1 LTEQLLDGGAGKA
14 VVRDPTGSRWI
25 ESRVCRLPDG
35 GFSLFL
41 RDITEWKRA
50 DDECRAS
57 ELRFARYMENL
68 PGLAWMK
75 DLGGRYLF
83 VNEAAANAF
92 RHTREQL
99 YGRTDDELF
108 PPGTASAFRKNDR
121 VALENGTGVLVVEN
135 LLQEDGVEHH
145 SLVSKFPVADS
156 DGRVI
161 AVGGIG
167 IDITERV
174 HAEEALR
181 LADRRKDEFLAML
194 AHELRNPLAP
204 LVTAAD
210 ILRMHGSADPVLRR
224 QQEVIHRQ
232 TQQMKRLLDD
242 LLDVSRIS
250 RGKVQLAPE
259 AVDLT
264 TILTHSVEMSQPLI
278 DARGHTL
285 QVELP
290 HTRLPLNGDPARLVQ
305 VFTNLLNNAAK
316 FTPPGGNI
324 RLEAS
329 QCEGTARVS
338 VRDTGVGMTP
348 EMLEHAFELF
358 AQGDQELDRTPGGL
372 GIGLTLV
379 RQLAE
384 MHGGSAT
391 AHSDGPN
398 LGTEVVVTLPLRSHG

>member
-1 LTEQLLDGGAGKA
+1 LSEQLLEGGAVKA
-14 VVRDPTGSRWI
+14 LVQDPARDRWI
-25 ESRVCRLPDG
+25 ESRVSPLPDG
-35 GFSLFL
+35 GYAFFL

-50 DDECRAS
+50 DHARRGS
-57 ELRFARYMENL
+57 ELRFSRYMENL

-75 DLGGRYLF
+75 DLSGRYLF
-83 VNEAAANAF
+83 VNEAAARAF
-92 RHTREQL
+92 RHTREEL

-108 PPGTASAFRKNDR
+108 PPGTASAFRENDR
-121 VALENGTGVLVVEN
+121 VALENGTGVLAVEN
-135 LLQEDGVEHH
+135 LLQDDGVEHH

-161 AVGGIG
+161 AVGGIA

-181 LADRRKDEFLAML
+181 TADRRKDEFLAML

-210 ILRMHGSADPVLRR
+210 ILRMHGSTDPVLRR

-259 AVDLT
+259 AVDLV
-264 TILTHSVEMSQPLI
+264 TILTHAVEMSQPLI

-285 QVELP
+285 ELGLP
-290 HTRLPLNGDPARLVQ
+290 NTPLPLEGDPARLVQ

-316 FTPPGGNI
+316 FTPPGGRI
-324 RLEAS
+324 RLQAS
-329 QCEGTARVS
+329 QTDGAARVS
-338 VRDTGVGMTP
+338 VRDTGIGMTP
-348 EMLEHAFELF
+348 EVLEHAFELF
-358 AQGDQELDRTPGGL
+358 AQGDQELDRTRGGL

-391 AHSDGPN
+391 AHSDGPK
-398 LGTEVVVTLPLRSHG
+398 LGTEVVVTLPLRPSG